1 MNQTSPQDK
10 LTSLMVD
17 GHCRNNLQSEPGEAM
32 SSKLPGA
39 GRYEDLLRNLSTQI
53 PAARLIRDPLRTFAY
68 GTDASFYRLI
78 PKLVVRVQ
86 SEAEVVSVIRACGR
100 LNIPYTFRAAGT
112 SLSGQAISDSVLIQL
127 SRSWN
132 GIHLSDDGTIARFE
146 PAVLGSEGN
155 RALARFQRKIGP
167 DPASIDSA
175 MIAGIAANN
184 SSGMCCGNVQDT
196 YHTMASARL
205 VFADGSI
212 LDTSSQ
218 ESWRQFAAER
228 RDLVNQV
235 DSLARRVKA
244 DRILSARIRHKFRIK
259 NTTGYS
265 LHALIDFEDPRD
277 IISHLLIGSEGTLGF
292 ISEISYNTVP
302 DPPHRATSLVL
313 FPDIHAACDAASQL
327 SKGPAA
333 AVELMDRQS
342 LRSVENKPGIPQ
354 YFREL
359 DQEATALL
367 IEVRAESPALLQQQ
381 LHNVTQTLESCRLLE
396 PFCFAEDQLQS
407 KRLWEIR
414 KGLFPSLGQARENRT
429 TIIIEDVAFPPEHLA
444 AAAIDLQNLFAQHE
458 YTDAV
463 IFGHALQGN
472 LHFVFCADFNRD
484 EEVRKYAAF
493 MEDVTRLVT
502 EKYDGSL
509 KAEHGSG
516 RNMSPYVEREW
527 GIQAFGVMREIKDI
541 FDPDRLMNPDVILS
555 DNPNIHISDL
565 KKTPVTYPV
574 IEKCTECGF
583 CERTCP
589 SRNLSLTPRQRIA
602 VWREISRLTE
612 DGTDPKR
619 LRRFRRDFNYQGDET
634 CAVDGLCSTLCPL
647 GIDTGKFIRD
657 LRANQRSQLGRLLA
671 NAAAEN
677 LDTLLSLSRLL
688 LRSASTAHSILGTAM
703 MIRLTRLLRKLSM
716 NTIPAWNPWTP
727 APASHS
733 QTSDENPNQQKVV
746 YFPSCVSR
754 LFGSSAKSPYPDSQ
768 NARIESLLAKAE
780 YIALYPDG
788 LENLCCGMAFSS
800 KGFPRQA
807 DEKLKELAEALAHAS
822 CGGKYPILMDTSPCA
837 QRLKQFQNR
846 YPSLRTYDIADF
858 LLEFVAPRLKLQKRQ
873 SSVAVHVPC
882 SLRKGSQEGS
892 LIRLAKM
899 YANDVYLPYST
910 PCCGFAGDRGF
921 TTPDLPASALISL
934 KTELPA
940 DCNVGY
946 STSRTCEIGVSLHG
960 GISYQSIAYL
970 VDESTQPFNV
980 GERE

>member
-1 MNQTSPQDK
+1 MA
-10 LTSLMVD
+10 
-17 GHCRNNLQSEPGEAM
+17 GGRCRNNLQSEPSEAM

-39 GRYEDLLRNLSTQI
+39 GRYKELLRNLSTKI

-100 LNIPYTFRAAGT
+100 LKIPYTFRAAGT

-127 SRSWN
+127 SRLWN
-132 GIHLSDDGTIARFE
+132 GIHLSDYGTIARFE
-146 PAVLGSEGN
+146 PAVLGSEAN

-196 YHTMASARL
+196 YHTMSSARL

-218 ESWRQFAAER
+218 ESWRQFVAER
-228 RDLVNQV
+228 GDLVNKI
-235 DSLARRVKA
+235 DSLACRVKA
-244 DRILSARIRHKFRIK
+244 DRILSERIRHKFRIK

-265 LHALIDFEDPRD
+265 LHALLDFQDPRH

-302 DPPHRATSLVL
+302 DPPCRATSLVL
-313 FPDIHAACDAASQL
+313 FPSIHAACAAAWLS

-333 AVELMDRQS
+333 ALELMDRQS
-342 LRSVENKPGIPQ
+342 LRSVENKPGMPE
-354 YFREL
+354 YFRVL
-359 DQEATALL
+359 DDEVTALL
-367 IEVRAESPALLQQQ
+367 IEVRANSPVLLQQQ
-381 LHNVTQTLESCRLLE
+381 VHDVTRTLESCRPLE
-396 PFCFAEDQLQS
+396 PVCFTEDQVQS

-414 KGLFPSLGQARENRT
+414 KGLFPSLGQARKNGT

-444 AAAIDLQNLFAQHE
+444 DAAIDLQNLFAQHE
-458 YTDAV
+458 YTGAV

-509 KAEHGSG
+509 KAEHGAG
-516 RNMSPYVEREW
+516 RNMAPFVEREW
-527 GIQAFGVMREIKDI
+527 GTQAFSIMREIKDI
-541 FDPDRLMNPDVILS
+541 FDPGHLMNPGVILS
-555 DNPNIHISDL
+555 DNPKIHISDL
-565 KKTPVTYPV
+565 KKTPVSDPV

-602 VWREISRLTE
+602 VWREISKLTE
-612 DGTDPKR
+612 DGTDPKG
-619 LRRFRRDFNYQGDET
+619 LRQLRRDFNYHGDET

-647 GIDTGKFIRD
+647 GIDTGRFIKE
-657 LRANQRSQLGRLLA
+657 LRAKHHSQLGRLLA

-677 LDTLLSLSRLL
+677 LDSLLPLSRLL
-688 LRSASTAHSILGTAM
+688 LRSASTAHSVLGSTM
-703 MIRLTRLLRKLSM
+703 MIRLTGLLRKLSM
-716 NTIPAWNPWTP
+716 DRIPAWNPWVP
-727 APASHS
+727 GPSS
-733 QTSDENPNQQKVV
+733 RCQTSDQNSEQGKVV

-754 LFGSSAKSPYPDSQ
+754 LFGASAKSPYPDSQ

-780 YIALYPDG
+780 YTALYPDG

-807 DEKLKELAEALAHAS
+807 DEKLKALADALADVS
-822 CGGKYPILMDTSPCA
+822 QGGKYPILMDTSPCA
-837 QRLKQFQNR
+837 QRVKQFQNQ
-846 YPSLRTYDIADF
+846 YSGLRTYDIADF
-858 LLEFVAPRLKLQKRQ
+858 LLEFVGPRLKFQKRE

-899 YANDVYLPYST
+899 CANHVYLPEST

-921 TTPDLPASALISL
+921 TTPELPASALISL
-934 KTELPA
+934 KTDLPG
-940 DCNVGY
+940 DCKSGY
-946 STSRTCEIGVSLHG
+946 SSSRTCEIGVSLHG

-970 VDESTQPFNV
+970 VDESTTALNV
-980 GERE
+980 RESE